1 MCPHAPYWVLQV
13 TVKQEEEAVDASEK
27 GPNLRLYA
35 VAPDKHI
42 VVTIKNLSRLSD
54 ISFRYTYIHT
64 YIHMH
69 MHMYM
74 YVYMYVYIFI
84 HIYIYI
90 YTYICIYIAPP
101 I

>member
-13 TVKQEEEAVDASEK
+13 TVKQEEEDVDAAEK
-27 GPNLRLYA
+27 GPDLRLYA

-64 YIHMH
+64 YIY
-69 MHMYM
+69 MYM
-74 YVYMYVYIFI
+74 
-84 HIYIYI
+84 
-90 YTYICIYIAPP
+90 YICIYVYVYI
-101 I
+101 